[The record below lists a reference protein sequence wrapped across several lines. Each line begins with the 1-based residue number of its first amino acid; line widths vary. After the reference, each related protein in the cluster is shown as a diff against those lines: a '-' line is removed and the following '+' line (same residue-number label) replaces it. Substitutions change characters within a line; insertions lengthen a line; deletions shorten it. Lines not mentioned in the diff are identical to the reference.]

1 MATANIYSK
10 LLCPYC
16 EMAKKL
22 LDEKNIPYKELII
35 GVDISKEKAFEELN
49 KVFTTA
55 PQIVLDGVHVGGY
68 TDLLEYFKKKNQH
81 NGEPK

>member
-1 MATANIYSK
+1 MAAIIYTK

-22 LDEKNIPYKELII
+22 LDEKNILYKELII
-35 GVDISKEKAFEELN
+35 GVEITTGEAIEELGIT
-49 KVFTTA
+49 FSTA
-55 PQIVLDGVHVGGY
+55 PQIVLDGIYIGGY
-68 TDLLEYFKKKNQH
+68 TELVTHFKKKDQS

>member
-1 MATANIYSK
+1 MVAIIYSK

-22 LDEKNIPYKELII
+22 LKEKNVPYKELTI
-35 GVDISKEKAFEELN
+35 GVDISKEKAFEELDLT
-49 KVFTTA
+49 FTTV
-55 PQIVLDGVHVGGY
+55 PQIVLDGIHIGGY
-68 TDLLEYFKKKNQH
+68 TELVEFFKRLKQQ

>member
-1 MATANIYSK
+1 MAAIIYSK

-22 LDEKNIPYKELII
+22 LDEKNIPYKEIII
-35 GVDISKEKAFEELN
+35 GVDITKKEAFEELDE
-49 KVFTTA
+49 VFTTA
-55 PQIVLDGVHVGGY
+55 PQIVLDGIHVGGY
-68 TDLLEYFKKKNQH
+68 TDLLAYFTKKNQY

>member
-1 MATANIYSK
+1 MVAIIYSK

-22 LDEKNIPYKELII
+22 LEKEKVTYKEIII
-35 GVDISKEKAFEELN
+35 GVDLTKKEAFEELDTT
-49 KVFTTA
+49 FTTV
-55 PQIVLDGVHVGGY
+55 PQIVVDGIHIGGY
-68 TDLLEYFKKKNQH
+68 TELVEFFKRLQQQ

>member
-1 MATANIYSK
+1 MAAIIYSK

-22 LDEKNIPYKELII
+22 LDEKKIPYKEIMI
-35 GVDISKEKAFEELN
+35 GVDITKKEAFEELD
-49 KVFTTA
+49 KTFTTA
-55 PQIVLDGVHVGGY
+55 PQIVIDGIHVGGY
-68 TDLLEYFKKKNQH
+68 TDLLEYFKRKNQH

>member
-1 MATANIYSK
+1 MVAIIYSK

-22 LDEKNIPYKELII
+22 LKEKKVPYKELTI
-35 GVDISKEKAFEELN
+35 GVDISKEKAFEELDTPF
-49 KVFTTA
+49 KTV
-55 PQIVLDGVHVGGY
+55 PQIVLDGIHIGGY
-68 TDLLEYFKKKNQH
+68 TELVEYFNRLQQH

>member
-1 MATANIYSK
+1 MAAIIYTK

-22 LDEKNIPYKELII
+22 LDEKNILYKELII
-35 GVDISKEKAFEELN
+35 GVEITTGEAIEELGIT
-49 KVFTTA
+49 FSTA
-55 PQIVLDGVHVGGY
+55 PQIVLDGIYIGGY
-68 TDLLEYFKKKNQH
+68 TELITHFKKKDQS

>member
-1 MATANIYSK
+1 MVAIIYSK

-22 LDEKNIPYKELII
+22 LEEKNIPYKELII
-35 GVDISKEKAFEELN
+35 GVDISKEKAFEELDIT
-49 KVFTTA
+49 FTTA
-55 PQIVLDGVHVGGY
+55 PQIVLDEIHIGGY
-68 TDLLEYFKKKNQH
+68 TELVEFYNRLQQQ

>member
-1 MATANIYSK
+1 MAAIIYSK

-22 LDEKNIPYKELII
+22 LDEKKIPYKEIII
-35 GVDISKEKAFEELN
+35 GVDLTKKEAFKELD

-55 PQIVLDGVHVGGY
+55 PQIVIDGIHVGGY
-68 TDLLEYFKKKNQH
+68 TDLLEYFKKKNQY

>member
-1 MATANIYSK
+1 MAAIIYSK

-22 LDEKNIPYKELII
+22 LDEKNIPYKEIII
-35 GVDISKEKAFEELN
+35 GVDITKKEAFEELE

-55 PQIVLDGVHVGGY
+55 PQIVLDGIHVGGY
-68 TDLLEYFKKKNQH
+68 TDLLAYFKKKNRH

>member
-1 MATANIYSK
+1 MAAIIYSK

-22 LDEKNIPYKELII
+22 LKEKNVPYKELTI
-35 GVDISKEKAFEELN
+35 GVDISKEKAFEELDLT
-49 KVFTTA
+49 FTTV
-55 PQIVLDGVHVGGY
+55 PQIVLDGIHIGGY
-68 TDLLEYFKKKNQH
+68 TELVGFFKRLQQQ